1 MDTQLPRFRK
11 ESTMLRQHAYTRGLV
26 VCLLLLSCTTVAAQG
41 TAAQRRTAL
50 VIGNAAYQ
58 HITTLRNP
66 VNDARAIADTLRTLG
81 FQVILKTN
89 TTLDTM
95 ADAVFQFGEQLKGG
109 GVGLF
114 YYSGHG
120 VQVNGENYL
129 IPVEANVSRE
139 DQVTFKTYQVRELLK
154 TMDNAKSHLNLVFLD
169 ACRNNP
175 FPRTFR
181 STTRGL
187 ASTNAPS
194 GTLLVFATNP
204 DNVADDGS
212 GDNSPFTKHLL
223 HFIRQPDLEV
233 GMLLRRVRT
242 AVKAETNGAQT
253 PWENGSIEG
262 EFYFA
267 QAGMAPPP
275 TPPPSPQT
283 TSGAGTQVA
292 VGVYP
297 PASPP
302 ETSFPKTLR
311 NSIGMEFVLIPAG
324 EFQMGSNDGEEA
336 EKPVHRVRISKAF
349 YLGEYEVTQGQWQ
362 AVMGNNPS
370 QFKGDPNLPV
380 ESVSWDDV
388 QEFIRRLNAR
398 EGGTKYR
405 LPTEAEWE
413 YAARAGTTTT
423 YSFGNNPSQLGECVW
438 YRDYAERKMHPVG
451 QRKPS
456 AWGLYDMH
464 GNVWEWVQDWSS
476 PYPPGFVTD
485 PQGPSSGSSRVI
497 RGGGLFGGAGGCRP
511 AFRYSALPDDRSPYR
526 GFRLLR
532 TAP

>member
-1 MDTQLPRFRK
+1 
-11 ESTMLRQHAYTRGLV
+11 
-26 VCLLLLSCTTVAAQG
+26 
-41 TAAQRRTAL
+41 
-50 VIGNAAYQ
+50 
-58 HITTLRNP
+58 
-66 VNDARAIADTLRTLG
+66 
-81 FQVILKTN
+81 
-89 TTLDTM
+89 M

-139 DQVTFKTYQVRELLK
+139 DQVTFKTFQVREVLK

-204 DNVADDGS
+204 DNVADDGI

-223 HFIRQPDLEV
+223 RFIRQPDLEV

-267 QAGMAPPP
+267 QAGVAPSSA
-275 TPPPSPQT
+275 PPPSPQT

-292 VGVYP
+292 VGAYP
-297 PASPP
+297 PASQP
-302 ETSFPKTLR
+302 ETSLPKTLR

-324 EFQMGSNDGEEA
+324 EFQMGSHDGYQD

-349 YLGEYEVTQGQWQ
+349 YLGEYEVTQSQWQ

-370 QFKGDPNLPV
+370 SFKGDPNLPV
-380 ESVSWDDV
+380 ESVFWDDV
-388 QEFIRRLNAR
+388 QEFIRRLNAK

-413 YAARAGTTTT
+413 YAARAGSTTV
-423 YSFGNNPSQLGECVW
+423 YSFGNNPSQLGEYAW
-438 YRDYAERKMHPVG
+438 YDDNARDKTHPVG
-451 QRKPS
+451 QKKPN
-456 AWGLYDMH
+456 AWGLYDTH
-464 GNVWEWVQDWSS
+464 GNVWEWVQDRYSS
-476 PYPPGFVTD
+476 SYPPGFVTD
-485 PQGPSSGSSRVI
+485 PQGPSSGSLRVR
-497 RGGGLFGGAGGCRP
+497 RGGGWHDYAGGCR
-511 AFRYSALPDDRSPYR
+511 SAQRDIGAPGRRIDGL